1 MWDRVMNNSVEQI
14 SPVPD
19 QTTKQLFH
27 RWRKDLPE
35 IVDTTDSSTMVDI
48 QSDITERSTLTN
60 EDAVEFKRKY
70 EELVQA
76 NAKKDGRRAKKL
88 KEKRVRRKVKDIP
101 EINHLESSRK
111 YVLGRLT
118 KNVIWKSVKFWHE
131 DLEERAVHKAMK
143 HLEIKKKQE
152 KSQFRDFVSAYMEE
166 NIVVK
171 RNNTI
176 GSIKKLVT
184 STNHK
189 KSE

>member
-1 MWDRVMNNSVEQI
+1 MNNSVEQI

-76 NAKKDGRRAKKL
+76 NAKKDGKRAKKL